1 MQRSPSSCRIAGP
14 RPLAVPRL
22 GGAPDLTPLRG
33 VHHRPASLFT
43 VRLGVLDVGSNTVHL
58 LVVDAHRGG
67 HPTPMSSTKATLRLA
82 EATDSSGKITKR
94 GADKLISTID
104 EFAKIAVS
112 SGCTELMAFATSAVR
127 DAENSDDVLARVRK
141 ETGVELEVLRGVDE
155 SRLTFLAVRRWYG
168 WSAGRIINLDIG
180 GGSLELSSGVDE
192 DPEVALSLPLGAGRL
207 TREWLADDPPGR
219 RRVAMLRDWLDAE
232 LAEAGVTVLE
242 AGGPDLAVATSKT
255 FRSLARLTGAA
266 PSAAGPR
273 VKRTLTA
280 NGLRQLIA
288 FISRMTTADRAEL
301 EGVSAERAPQ
311 IVAGALVAEASMRTL
326 SIEEVDICPWALR
339 EGLILRKL
347 DSEADGSA
355 LVESPVRDAGGQVID
370 RNSNR
375 SRGDKR

>member
-1 MQRSPSSCRIAGP
+1 M
-14 RPLAVPRL
+14 
-22 GGAPDLTPLRG
+22 
-33 VHHRPASLFT
+33 
-43 VRLGVLDVGSNTVHL
+43 RLGVLDVGSNTVHL

-94 GADKLISTID
+94 GADKLVSTID
-104 EFAKIAVS
+104 EFAKISVS
-112 SGCTELMAFATSAVR
+112 SGCEELMAFATSAVR
-127 DAENSDDVLARVRK
+127 DAENSEDVLTRVRN
-141 ETGVELEVLRGVDE
+141 ETGVDLQVLRGVDE

-180 GGSLELSSGVDE
+180 GGSLELSGGVDE
-192 DPEVALSLPLGAGRL
+192 EPEVALSLPLGAGRL
-207 TREWLADDPPGR
+207 TRDWLPDDPPGR
-219 RRVAMLRDWLDAE
+219 RRVAMLRDWLDSE
-232 LAEAGVTVLE
+232 LADAGVTVLE
-242 AGGPDLAVATSKT
+242 AGSPDLAVATSKT

-280 NGLRQLIA
+280 NGLRQVIS

-311 IVAGALVAEASMRTL
+311 IVAGALVAEASMRAL
-326 SIEEVDICPWALR
+326 SIETVDICPWALR

-347 DSEADGSA
+347 DSEADGTAFMETSS
-355 LVESPVRDAGGQVID
+355 VETSVRDAGGQVVD
-370 RNSNR
+370 RNANR
-375 SRGDKR
+375 SRGDKP